1 MKEFEVTSSGYIGSF
16 IEERAD
22 NDGDNLRKNVS
33 LGVQDNN
40 VYIINPIT
48 GLLESRIRDVVDETP
63 DETQFTL
70 TNPTSSIS
78 VFVIKNIGKSIKVT
92 NVTNTEVCINQNIS
106 GSNYVYDGISF
117 PSGSL
122 SCQKNIYF
130 TSNEN
135 IIWPRQQETQTVL
148 NDLSKK
154 IPYDIGFSQKY
165 YKLHYLTDEQLLK
178 LEKETRISID
188 FLKTLPVLFLFDTE
202 YPDQIEFSSIKIS
215 NEWDGYSIDIN
226 DRNNLVYS
234 DFYKNT
240 NAEYTP
246 FVFLV
251 PNLML
256 QHLEEYFEE
265 MSNQKIPPTD
275 VVTKFNPIP
284 WINEKRKEKEKYG
297 KTYNFMFDTINEND
311 QFKLME
317 ESILDILLN
326 EEIYKIDPAVTDI
339 ELVED
344 VVASDFFLEIV
355 NGDNK
360 FFTINNTDIN
370 IDGTSVDNGGGETD
384 TIEDQQTIL
393 TLFFQDRS
401 NFLEKLLVDKHS
413 KISNKNNNISIKV
426 IKLLMDYVDFQ
437 LKNSLPN
444 RENVVFNLDVFNS
457 IVHSEKFVL
466 SDFSNPEIDTNNVFY
481 VVSRDSNGNIN
492 VIDQI
497 NNTEP
502 IDTLLDNQSI
512 QNVYETSPFIT
523 IDIPPIDENSI
534 YSYKQLISTNADIK
548 YSDKYYVTKPLFN
561 INNDRCNSF
570 FTSSVI
576 DNHKKYYMSITTKN
590 SIDNNFSKVFD
601 ISYAHKDGLGST
613 FVKENTELYPAKVMY
628 KKYMAD
634 CFGNADV
641 LTFKSGKTSDYFYII
656 EFDRNSFKDRL
667 DNTTLQISLSPL
679 SSSSN
684 QLVNTGSNVTS
695 NQNSNKIFTLIDD
708 SRITKTYNDITYDI
722 NEYYSLVEGTIQQ
735 GLSEDEELDIWG
747 LVFPN
752 KGLILLDGK
761 TLDYSCSFNTV
772 TASIDGDNINKLFLS
787 ISGSLS
793 PNNVRTNHE
802 YWYCR
807 SAELY
812 SDLNFFCRI
821 YKNQFNYTN
830 NYTYISGSDRK
841 FYYDVVNATSK
852 TYITTIGLYNDAREL
867 LAVAKLRK
875 PLLKDSGHEYIFNI
889 KIRTN

>member
-1 MKEFEVTSSGYIGSF
+1 VKEFEVTSSGYIGSF

-40 VYIINPIT
+40 VYIINPVT

-106 GSNYVYDGISF
+106 GSNYVYNGISF

-130 TSNEN
+130 TSNKN

-154 IPYDIGFSQKY
+154 IPYDIGFSKKY

-202 YPDQIEFSSIKIS
+202 YPDQIEFSSVKIS
-215 NEWDGYSIDIN
+215 NEWDSYSIDIN

-251 PNLML
+251 PDLML

-265 MSNQKIPPTD
+265 MSNQKISPTD

-297 KTYNFMFDTINEND
+297 KMYNFMFDTINEND

-317 ESILDILLN
+317 ENILDILLN

-384 TIEDQQTIL
+384 TLEDQQAIL
-393 TLFFQDRS
+393 TRFFQDRS
-401 NFLEKLLVDKHS
+401 NFLDKLLVDRHS
-413 KISNKNNNISIKV
+413 KISSKNNNISIKV

-466 SDFSNPEIDTNNVFY
+466 SNFLNPEIDTNNVFY
-481 VVSRDSNGNIN
+481 VVSRDGNGNIN

-576 DNHKKYYMSITTKN
+576 DNHKKYYMSINTKN

-634 CFGNADV
+634 CFGNADI
-641 LTFKSGKTSDYFYII
+641 LTFKNGKTSEYFYVI
-656 EFDRNSFKDRL
+656 EFDRNAFKDRL

-679 SSSSN
+679 SSSSD
-684 QLVNTGSNVTS
+684 QLVNTGSNFIS
-695 NQNSNKIFTLIDD
+695 DQNSNKIFTLIDD

-735 GLSEDEELDIWG
+735 GLSEDDNLDIWG

-752 KGLILLDGK
+752 KGLIILDGK

-852 TYITTIGLYNDAREL
+852 TYITTVGLYNDAKEL

>member
-40 VYIINPIT
+40 VYIINPVT

-78 VFVIKNIGKSIKVT
+78 VFVIKNIGKTIKVT
-92 NVTNTEVCINQNIS
+92 NVTNTEVCINSNVS
-106 GSNYVYDGISF
+106 GSNYVYDGVSF

-130 TSNEN
+130 TSNKN
-135 IIWPRQQETQTVL
+135 IIWPRNQETQTVL
-148 NDLSKK
+148 NDLSNK
-154 IPYDIGFSQKY
+154 IPYDIGYSQKY
-165 YKLHYLTDEQLLK
+165 YKLNYLTTEQLSK

-188 FLKTLPVLFLFDTE
+188 FLKTLPVLFLFDSE
-202 YPDQIEFSSIKIS
+202 YPDQIEFSSVKIS
-215 NEWDGYSIDIN
+215 NEWDGYSIDLN
-226 DRNNLVYS
+226 NRNNLVYS
-234 DFYKNT
+234 DFYKTKNS
-240 NAEYTP
+240 EYTP

-251 PNLML
+251 PELML
-256 QHLEEYFEE
+256 EHLEEYFVE
-265 MSNQKIPPTD
+265 MSTQKIPSSN
-275 VVTKFNPIP
+275 VVTKFNPLP
-284 WINEKRKEKEKYG
+284 WINEKRKQKEKYG
-297 KTYNFMFDTINEND
+297 KMYNFIFNSINEND
-311 QFKLME
+311 QFQLME
-317 ESILDILLN
+317 QNILDILLTQ
-326 EEIYKIDPAVTDI
+326 EIYKIDPAVTDI

-370 IDGTSVDNGGGETD
+370 IDGNSVDNGGGETD
-384 TIEDQQTIL
+384 TIQDQQTLL
-393 TLFFQDRS
+393 TRFFQDRC
-401 NFLEKLLVDKHS
+401 NFLDKLLIDKHS
-413 KISNKNNNISIKV
+413 KISNKDNKISIKV

-444 RENVVFNLDVFNS
+444 RENITFNLDVFNS
-457 IVHSEKFVL
+457 IVHSEKFVF
-466 SDFSNPEIDTNNVFY
+466 DNFTNPEIDTNNVFY
-481 VVSRDSNGNIN
+481 VVSRDASGNIS
-492 VIDQI
+492 VISQI
-497 NNTEP
+497 NNTQP
-502 IDTLLDNQSI
+502 IDILIDNQSI

-561 INNDRCNSF
+561 VNTDRCNSF
-570 FTSSVI
+570 YTSSVI
-576 DNHKKYYMSITTKN
+576 DNHKKYYTSISTKN
-590 SIDNNFSKVFD
+590 VIDNSFSKIFD

-613 FVKENTELYPAKVMY
+613 FVKNNTELYPAKVMY

-641 LTFKSGKTSDYFYII
+641 LRFKNGKISEYFYVI

-667 DNTTLQISLSPL
+667 DNTTFQISLSPL
-679 SSSSN
+679 SSSSD
-684 QLVNTGSNVTS
+684 QSVNTGSNCIS
-695 NQNSNKIFTLIDD
+695 DQNSNKIFTLIDD

-735 GLSEDEELDIWG
+735 GLSEDEDLDIWG

-752 KGLILLDGK
+752 KGLIILDGK

-793 PNNVRTNHE
+793 PNNVRNQHE

-830 NYTYISGSDRK
+830 NYTYVSGSDRK
-841 FYYDVVNATSK
+841 FYYDTVNATSK
-852 TYITTIGLYNDAREL
+852 TYITTIGLYNDTKEL

>member
-40 VYIINPIT
+40 VYIINPVT

-106 GSNYVYDGISF
+106 GSNYVYNGISF

-130 TSNEN
+130 TSNKN

-165 YKLHYLTDEQLLK
+165 YKLHYLTDDQLLK

-202 YPDQIEFSSIKIS
+202 YPDQIEFSSVKIS

-251 PNLML
+251 PDLML

-265 MSNQKIPPTD
+265 MSNQKILPTD

-297 KTYNFMFDTINEND
+297 KMYNFMFDTINEND

-317 ESILDILLN
+317 ENIIDILLN

-344 VVASDFFLEIV
+344 VVASDFFLEII

-384 TIEDQQTIL
+384 TLEDQQAIL
-393 TLFFQDRS
+393 TRFFQDRS
-401 NFLEKLLVDKHS
+401 NFLDKLLVDKYS
-413 KISNKNNNISIKV
+413 KISSKNNNISIKV

-466 SDFSNPEIDTNNVFY
+466 SNFLNPEIDTNNVFY
-481 VVSRDSNGNIN
+481 VVSRDGNGNIN

-576 DNHKKYYMSITTKN
+576 DNHKKYYMSINTKN

-634 CFGNADV
+634 CFGNADI
-641 LTFKSGKTSDYFYII
+641 LTFKNGKTSEYFYVI

-679 SSSSN
+679 SSSSD
-684 QLVNTGSNVTS
+684 QLVNTGSNFIS
-695 NQNSNKIFTLIDD
+695 DQNSNKIFTLIDD

-735 GLSEDEELDIWG
+735 GLSEDDNLDIWG

-752 KGLILLDGK
+752 KGLIILDGK

-852 TYITTIGLYNDAREL
+852 TYITTVGLYNDAKEL